1 MKTIK
6 ATTKRG
12 QALIE
17 SAKNYQG
24 YYLQDVY
31 SNYSHAKAKAWN
43 YCFEQYIKDNGTNFH
58 ICSHNSQTF
67 TVAWETDEGMR
78 IETAYNSYLIA

>member
-17 SAKNYQG
+17 SAKRYEG
-24 YYLQDVY
+24 YNLRDVY
-31 SNYSHAKAKAWN
+31 SSYSYAKRNAWEWCYN
-43 YCFEQYIKDNGTNFH
+43 QYIKDNGTNFH

-67 TVAWETDEGMR
+67 TVAWETDEGVR